1 MFFVQI
7 STKTFEKDVRKD
19 EIYAIDD
26 NSYSESL
33 SRCSHFWKKGD
44 FFKHKLNGNRKEKR
58 KRKIHLKQMIMD
70 YGQWTWDESV
80 WKHQTQKLTF
90 DEEEF

>member
-1 MFFVQI
+1 MVTKNVFVQI
-7 STKTFEKDVRKD
+7 LTKNIKKKTFGKT

-33 SRCSHFWKKGD
+33 SRCGHFWKKGD
-44 FFKHKLNGNRKEKR
+44 FFKHKLNGKRKEKR

-70 YGQWTWDESV
+70 NGKWT
-80 WKHQTQKLTF
+80 
-90 DEEEF
+90 